1 MMKKLAVS
9 AALAALAAA
18 PLSAAANTPIS
29 PIGPTVT
36 VLTATPTLVGAGVG
50 VSALGTGSLSFDA
63 SGNAV
68 GLFPITG
75 GFLDPDL
82 SNAKIEHVGSGL
94 RLSRSGV
101 DVDLENFLI
110 DTTLAQDTI
119 FGQVTVG
126 STVLNDVPLFTLSG
140 LNLFLSDTAGAAL
153 NSFLGIPNLA
163 GAQLGFA
170 LTSPVAAVPE
180 PETYAMMIAG
190 LGAIAVMAR
199 RRQQALKI

>member
-1 MMKKLAVS
+1 MLKKLAVS
-9 AALAALAAA
+9 AAFATLSSAPFAA
-18 PLSAAANTPIS
+18 SANTSIAPV
-29 PIGPTVT
+29 GPTVT
-36 VLTATPTLVGAGVG
+36 VLTATPALVAAGVT
-50 VSALGTGSLSFDA
+50 VSALGGGSLTLDA

-82 SNAKIEHVGSGL
+82 SNARVEHAGSGL
-94 RLSRSGV
+94 RLSRNGV

-119 FGQVTVG
+119 FGRVTVG
-126 STVLNDVPLFTLSG
+126 TTVLDDVPLFSLTG
-140 LNLFLSDTAGAAL
+140 LKLFLTDSAGDAL
-153 NSFLGIPNLA
+153 TGFLGLPDLG

-180 PETYAMMIAG
+180 PESYALMIAG
-190 LGAIAVMAR
+190 LGAIALMAR
-199 RRQQALKI
+199 RRRSLPA

>member
-1 MMKKLAVS
+1 RRMS
-9 AALAALAAA
+9 A
-18 PLSAAANTPIS
+18 PRSLSAPPVAREFTRAFVERIPGGARMLERLRGKGRS
-29 PIGPTVT
+29 PRQLPRVC
-36 VLTATPTLVGAGVG
+36 VVGAGVG
-50 VSALGTGSLSFDA
+50 VAALGTGSLSFDA

-119 FGQVTVG
+119 FGQ
-126 STVLNDVPLFTLSG
+126 
-140 LNLFLSDTAGAAL
+140 
-153 NSFLGIPNLA
+153 
-163 GAQLGFA
+163 
-170 LTSPVAAVPE
+170 
-180 PETYAMMIAG
+180 
-190 LGAIAVMAR
+190 
-199 RRQQALKI
+199 